1 MVKGNPLTMDI
12 IHGSQMKYEAVPFAQ
27 RTGTVAF
34 KRFFTGPE
42 GSPEHYLFFLARQGE
57 FYSPL
62 HHHNFEQFR
71 YGYRGS
77 LSLNPDTILNEGEL
91 AYHPEGAFYGPQH
104 DQVGERE
111 VLLLQFGGASGQGYL
126 NISETAHLQEVLK
139 QRGRIEKGK
148 FYPNDGGEPKD
159 AYEAMWEVHSGRPIE
174 YPGAR
179 YSEVI
184 VVKPENYA
192 WVPVR
197 GTSNVYRKH
206 LGTFTECESKAEI
219 IKLDA
224 GSRFDIA
231 ARDVTQLLFVLRGEG
246 EAQGEEIRQESAIRL
261 RAGRG
266 LWLGA
271 STGLEVLNFVL
282 PDLHHLL
289 KHD

>member
-1 MVKGNPLTMDI
+1 MDI
-12 IHGSQMKYEAVPFAQ
+12 IHGSQMEYESVPFAQ
-27 RTGTVAF
+27 RTGTIAF
-34 KRFFTGPE
+34 KRLFTGPKDT
-42 GSPEHYLFFLARQGE
+42 PEHFLFLLARQGE

-71 YGYRGS
+71 YCYRGS
-77 LSLNPDTILNEGEL
+77 LSIDPNTILNEGEL

-104 DQVGERE
+104 DPGGERE

-126 NISETAHLQEVLK
+126 NITETAHLQEELK

-148 FYPNDGGEPKD
+148 YYPNDGGEPKD
-159 AYEAMWEVHSGRPIE
+159 AYEAMWEVHSRRPLE

-179 YSEVI
+179 YSQVI
-184 VVKPENYA
+184 IVKPENCA

-206 LGTFTECESKAEI
+206 LGTFTECETKAEI

-224 GSRFDIA
+224 GSRFEIA

-246 EAQGEEIRQESAIRL
+246 EAQGEGIQQESAIRL
-261 RAGRG
+261 RAGQELR
-266 LWLGA
+266 LQA
-271 STGLEVLNFVL
+271 STGLEVLNFIL